1 MAEDEVSITVCK
13 DMAYITYNIHGPQV
27 ASVKDN
33 TWQNKLIIPEPSS

>member
-1 MAEDEVSITVCK
+1 
-13 DMAYITYNIHGPQV
+13 MAYITSNTHVPQV

>member
-1 MAEDEVSITVCK
+1 
-13 DMAYITYNIHGPQV
+13 MAYITYNIHVPQV